1 METFLL
7 LTCALLICVKGTR
20 PETSWSAEIPETV
33 SGLLGSCIV
42 IPCSFTYPTHNL
54 KTSEIIAIW
63 HTDSRENIYHPEKSK
78 VDAKYKGRTRLLGD
92 LSHRNCS
99 LKIEPLKRSDKGP
112 YTFRVEIEDKDKYS
126 FKNSRVSITIKDAPE
141 SPVLLAKEEVQ
152 SGEVAQATCSVS
164 HSCPANPPII
174 TWSHSGATVTHSEH
188 LTNGEWRMT
197 SSLTF
202 TPTRA
207 DHKVRLY
214 CTASYSGGKKVRT
227 YQTLLVKYAPEDV
240 RVESVPEVREGESA
254 LLNCSSD
261 SNPPAYSYQW
271 YNVNGILQS
280 EGHSFTQ
287 EKVSR
292 STQPLYCT
300 AINTEGQGSSRPAV
314 LNVVYV
320 PEIKAGSG
328 CTTEISTVTCL
339 CMVDAHP
346 SSEIQWLLPDPFRA
360 LPSTSVENHG
370 SLTIVTLQGAP
381 GFADSVQCLARNSQG
396 NSTMMFNVPH
406 NGMTIVSA
414 LL

>member
-1 METFLL
+1 EKMETFLL
-7 LTCALLICVKGTR
+7 LTCTR

-126 FKNSRVSITIKDAPE
+126 FKNSRVTAFERVIS
-141 SPVLLAKEEVQ
+141 LNRL
-152 SGEVAQATCSVS
+152 AQATCSVS

-227 YQTLLVKYAPEDV
+227 YQTLLVKCKPWKDAPEDV

-314 LNVVYV
+314 LNVVC
-320 PEIKAGSG
+320 EWEFNKI
-328 CTTEISTVTCL
+328 CL
-339 CMVDAHP
+339 LFDILFRNVQESLGINTQKHEFL
-346 SSEIQWLLPDPFRA
+346 SSH
-360 LPSTSVENHG
+360 SV
-370 SLTIVTLQGAP
+370 I
-381 GFADSVQCLARNSQG
+381 
-396 NSTMMFNVPH
+396 
-406 NGMTIVSA
+406 
-414 LL
+414 

>member
-7 LTCALLICVKGTR
+7 LTCALLICVK
-20 PETSWSAEIPETV
+20 ETSWSAEIPETV

-126 FKNSRVSITIKDAPE
+126 FKNSRVSITIK
-141 SPVLLAKEEVQ
+141 VQ

-227 YQTLLVKYAPEDV
+227 YQTLLVKSFQVTHNVPTFLTLTHADILYDKMYRQEIQT
-240 RVESVPEVREGESA
+240 SVKHMRNTSGFVMENISP
-254 LLNCSSD
+254 D
-261 SNPPAYSYQW
+261 
-271 YNVNGILQS
+271 
-280 EGHSFTQ
+280 
-287 EKVSR
+287 SR
-292 STQPLYCT
+292 SRFCRG
-300 AINTEGQGSSRPAV
+300 AE
-314 LNVVYV
+314 
-320 PEIKAGSG
+320 
-328 CTTEISTVTCL
+328 
-339 CMVDAHP
+339 
-346 SSEIQWLLPDPFRA
+346 W
-360 LPSTSVENHG
+360 
-370 SLTIVTLQGAP
+370 TLQVPLSNAP
-381 GFADSVQCLARNSQG
+381 S
-396 NSTMMFNVPH
+396 PH
-406 NGMTIVSA
+406 TAPWAPVMAAHCSLRA
-414 LL
+414 MS